1 MPTQIF
7 ISYSRSDADFATRL
21 AQGLEKAGYE
31 VWFDQ
36 ADIKTGSRWDDE
48 IVKGL
53 DASQVFLVLLS
64 NSSAASQNVKDEIG
78 YAIDHNK
85 QILPIL
91 IEACEVPF
99 RLRRVQYV
107 DFTNHPFN
115 EGLLMVLST
124 LTSFRLETKPQ
135 KTSASKEKHMDP
147 ATLAATVTA
156 LVAPYL
162 AKLGEAA
169 MEKAGEQ
176 LPEKIGSVWNLIVQR
191 FKGNPVASGVASDLT
206 QKADDPDN
214 REAFTL
220 QLKKALRD
228 DPEFAR
234 ALNET
239 IEQAQGRISNVGSGA
254 VATGGSIGVGNVEVG
269 GDLSGNIVI
278 GNNNQVSASSEK
290 RRKKPSG

>member
-1 MPTQIF
+1 MPAQIF
-7 ISYSRSDADFATRL
+7 LSYSHHDVDFATRL

-31 VWFDQ
+31 VWFDRT
-36 ADIKTGSRWDDE
+36 DIKTGSRWDDE
-48 IVKGL
+48 IVRGL

-64 NSSAASQNVKDEIG
+64 DASTASQNVKDEIG

-91 IEACEVPF
+91 LEACELPF

-107 DFTNHPFN
+107 DFTNQSFN
-115 EGLLMVLST
+115 EGLQMVLSN
-124 LTSFRLETKPQ
+124 LESFHLETKPQ
-135 KTSASKEKHMDP
+135 ITSARKEKDMDP

-169 MEKAGEQ
+169 MEKVGEQ
-176 LPEKIGSVWNLIVQR
+176 LPEKVGNVWNLIVQR
-191 FKGNPVASGVASDLT
+191 FKGNPVASGVANDLT

-214 REAFTL
+214 REAFTH

-228 DPEFAR
+228 DTEFAT
-234 ALNET
+234 ALSEML
-239 IEQAQGRISNVGSGA
+239 EQAQGSISNVGSGA

-278 GNNNQVSASSEK
+278 GNNNRVSGSSEE
-290 RRKKPSG
+290 RRKKSSG